1 VVSGGEFGKGITIQ
15 AVGTL
20 FAAMII
26 AFVAVLV
33 GVGTS
38 RTSDIKQS

>member
-1 VVSGGEFGKGITIQ
+1 VVSAGEFRKGITIQ
-15 AVGTL
+15 AIGTL
-20 FAAMII
+20 FAAVII

-38 RTSDIKQS
+38 PHIRYCAS